1 MRRQGVPSGRLFHT
15 RSISQPRTK
24 AFDGVAVCC
33 QIGDFMTQFAQ
44 SIGTVTLAGARCIR
58 DHALERATA
67 LGLSVALVIIDRT
80 GVIKLAETMDNA
92 PAGASE
98 AALMKARGAA
108 RYLAPTHLTAEFI
121 KTLPAQL
128 AQHALS
134 LPDLCAFQGG
144 VPIKVGEQCV
154 GGLGISG
161 GTGAQDVE
169 IALQAAAAI
178 T

>member
-1 MRRQGVPSGRLFHT
+1 MTEYSRL
-15 RSISQPRTK
+15 
-24 AFDGVAVCC
+24 
-33 QIGDFMTQFAQ
+33 
-44 SIGTVTLAGARCIR
+44 IGTITLAGARCIR
-58 DHALERATA
+58 DHAFDQASA
-67 LGLSVALVIIDRT
+67 LGLSIALVIIDRT
-80 GVIKLAETMDNA
+80 GVTILAETMDSA
-92 PAGASE
+92 PPGASE

-108 RYLAPTHLTAEFI
+108 RYLKPTHQIAEFV

-144 VPIKVGEQCV
+144 VPITVGEQFI

-161 GTGAQDVE
+161 GSGAQDVE
-169 IALQAAAAI
+169 IALQSIASV